1 MASYHGPGTCT
12 FYGTANTN
20 QMLMEFMGLHL
31 PGASF
36 VNPGTP
42 LREALTVEGAKRA
55 LAISALGNEY
65 TPVCD
70 VLDERA
76 FVNGIVGLNAT
87 GGSTNLLIHLIAM
100 ARAAG
105 ILLDWEDFAELS
117 DVTPLM
123 ARVYPNGL
131 ADVNHFHAA
140 GGLGF
145 MIGEL
150 LDAGLL
156 HPDTRTVA
164 GDGLARYTQEPKLID
179 GVLTWGEGAK
189 ATPERQDP
197 APRRR
202 PVPGDRRHPAARGQP
217 RHRGDEGLRRRARAA
232 GDRGAGPHLPRP
244 GRGQA
249 RLQGRRVHRTTPW
262 SWCASRGRRPTAC
275 PSCTA

>member
-76 FVNGIVGLNAT
+76 FVNGIVGLSAT

-105 ILLDWEDFAELS
+105 VLLDWEDFADLS

-140 GGLGF
+140 GGLGY

-150 LDAGLL
+150 LEAGLL
-156 HPDTRTVA
+156 HPDVRTVA
-164 GDGLARYTQEPKLID
+164 GDGLARYTREPKVID
-179 GVLTWGEGAK
+179 GALVWQDGAERD
-189 ATPERQDP
+189 PQRQDP
-197 APRRR
+197 APGLR
-202 PVPGDRRHPAARGQP
+202 PVPADRRHPQALRQP
-217 RHRGDEGLRRRARAA
+217 RHRA
-232 GDRGAGPHLPRP
+232 
-244 GRGQA
+244 
-249 RLQGRRVHRTTPW
+249 
-262 SWCASRGRRPTAC
+262 
-275 PSCTA
+275 